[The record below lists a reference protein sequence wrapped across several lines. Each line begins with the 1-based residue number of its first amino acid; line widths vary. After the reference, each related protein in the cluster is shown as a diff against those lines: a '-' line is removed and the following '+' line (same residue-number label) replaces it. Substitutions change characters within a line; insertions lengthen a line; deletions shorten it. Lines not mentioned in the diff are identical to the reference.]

1 MSIAADH
8 AKHLDMEAAMDVEDH
23 RALDSD
29 SRSLKTKHL
38 VSAAALE
45 CIKVGREGAMRM
57 LEAYR
62 KKWRQIMETHNTE
75 EINNVEDYFFA
86 RANNG
91 GMG

>member
-1 MSIAADH
+1 MSIDAAH
-8 AKHLDMEAAMDVEDH
+8 QEHLDLEAAMDDEDQ
-23 RALDSD
+23 RALSSD

-38 VSAAALE
+38 VSTAVLE
-45 CIKVGREGAMRM
+45 CMKLDRVGAMRM

-62 KKWRQIMETHNTE
+62 KKWLQIMETYNTE
-75 EINNVEDYFFA
+75 EIDNVPDYFLA

>member
-1 MSIAADH
+1 M
-8 AKHLDMEAAMDVEDH
+8 
-23 RALDSD
+23 
-29 SRSLKTKHL
+29 
-38 VSAAALE
+38 
-45 CIKVGREGAMRM
+45 KVDREGAMRM

-62 KKWRQIMETHNTE
+62 KKWLQIMETYNTE

>member
-1 MSIAADH
+1 MSIAAAH
-8 AKHLDMEAAMDVEDH
+8 EEHLDMEAAMDVEDD

-38 VSAAALE
+38 VSTAVLE
-45 CIKVGREGAMRM
+45 CMKVDREGAMRM

-62 KKWRQIMETHNTE
+62 KKWLQIMETYNTE

>member
-1 MSIAADH
+1 MGWSTYIWYEDSH
-8 AKHLDMEAAMDVEDH
+8 VDNIQGKVMLDALTH
-23 RALDSD
+23 RAPGELD
-29 SRSLKTKHL
+29 KTM
-38 VSAAALE
+38 SE
-45 CIKVGREGAMRM
+45 CNVEVQVDREGAMRM

-62 KKWRQIMETHNTE
+62 KKWLQIMETYNTK